1 MDYNKVNKRVLE
13 LSRKARKEYT
23 LDRSISNYHLMQGDK
38 FIVIDEPLEVV
49 YIVVN
54 AMIRD
59 KTRIK

>member
-13 LSRKARKEYT
+13 LSRKARKEYC
-23 LDRSISNYHLMQGDK
+23 LERSINNYHLMQGDK
-38 FIVIDEPLEVV
+38 YIVIDESLDVV